1 MGIKQQT
8 TGRLTTTDVEN
19 PVVIAGPYSYY
30 GATLSP
36 NPDTSYALGSAVV
49 TVQYSADGENFFN
62 SAKTLSNSTQSFFNE
77 EIRGVHSLRFV
88 TTTAD
93 GSADPDA
100 VISVYLQ

>member
-1 MGIKQQT
+1 MGVKQQT

-19 PVVIAGPYSYY
+19 PILLVGGYSYY

-36 NPDTSYALGSAVV
+36 NPDTSYTLGTVVV

-62 SAKTLSNSTQSFFNE
+62 SSKTLTNSAPSFFNE
-77 EIRGVHSLRFV
+77 EIRGVHSVRFV

-93 GSADPDA
+93 GTADPDA
-100 VISVYLQ
+100 IISVYLQ

>member
-8 TGRLTTTDVEN
+8 AGRLTTTDVEN
-19 PVVIAGPYSYY
+19 AKVIVGAYSYY

-62 SAKTLSNSTQSFFNE
+62 SSKTLSNSTQSFFNE